1 VPEINKNVEN
11 KNFEETKEL
20 VPVLKDVIKK
30 NNSEKVKISD
40 IEIKNNSKGKE
51 IIINQTIEKEKGEIL
66 IESKSLL
73 TKKMSRK

>member
-1 VPEINKNVEN
+1 MPEINKNVEN